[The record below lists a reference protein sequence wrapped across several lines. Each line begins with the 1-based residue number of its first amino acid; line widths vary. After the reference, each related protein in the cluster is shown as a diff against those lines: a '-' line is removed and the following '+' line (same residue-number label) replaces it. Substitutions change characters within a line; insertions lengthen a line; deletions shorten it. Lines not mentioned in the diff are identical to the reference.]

1 MAMKDRLKTNDELTV
16 FGTNDFDRYV
26 QYSTL
31 MRFKFVTISMIRK
44 VSALVTTSLN
54 THASVKYEVQVI

>member
-1 MAMKDRLKTNDELTV
+1 MKDRLKTNDELTV

-44 VSALVTTSLN
+44 VSALVKTSLN
-54 THASVKYEVQVI
+54 THASVKNEVQVI

>member
-1 MAMKDRLKTNDELTV
+1 MKDRLKTNDELTV